1 MREVCGASEVSPE
14 APAERAGAL
23 AALNELRAEIASL
36 LERLALELELSHPE
50 AASLVN
56 RVNLLASLGI

>member
-1 MREVCGASEVSPE
+1 MSPE